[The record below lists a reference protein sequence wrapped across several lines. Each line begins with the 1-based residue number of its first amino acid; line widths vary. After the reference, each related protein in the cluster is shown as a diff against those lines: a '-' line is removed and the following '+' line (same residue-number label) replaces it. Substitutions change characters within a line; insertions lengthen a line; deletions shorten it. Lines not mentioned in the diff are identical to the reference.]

1 MYIDCSLPDFLGG
14 CVNELKRLF
23 RVRLC
28 VVLCCLSLQQVQCMH
43 LAEQGQTLLVA
54 GAESTLTSLTRSQL
68 ERKARTPV
76 TPRSVYA
83 LSVNGTG
90 AHEGVRTF
98 HLQHHSLAF
107 VVVPLSPPRTVIS
120 GRGGVARLG
129 DARCLGT

>member
-1 MYIDCSLPDFLGG
+1 
-14 CVNELKRLF
+14 
-23 RVRLC
+23 
-28 VVLCCLSLQQVQCMH
+28 MH

-54 GAESTLTSLTRSQL
+54 GAESTLTSLTRSEL

-107 VVVPLSPPRTVIS
+107 VPLSPPRTVTS
-120 GRGGVARLG
+120 GKGGVARLG
-129 DARCLGT
+129 DARGLGT